1 MRHLVLGALRASRR
15 KAQPLG
21 RCELGRRFSSD
32 SRPGAQRG
40 EVSASLTTLFEGT
53 VRRPGETANVATV
66 VRNWWAYPAVGFGA
80 SLELPVQKFEVLDTE
95 KTELGSV
102 VVPNS
107 IFGLPIRKDLIF
119 KAYWYHRRK
128 LAGYQD
134 TMQLYKWEWPG
145 ANRKFRTQKKQGKG
159 RMGRRK
165 APGRFE
171 GSHCH
176 ALRPRDW
183 GRKKMNARTLWQAPG
198 ARSKKLSSPS
208 S

>member
-119 KAYWYHRRK
+119 KA
-128 LAGYQD
+128 GYQD

-165 APGRFE
+165 APGRRE
-171 GSHCH
+171 RRRR
-176 ALRPRDW
+176 AKE
-183 GRKKMNARTLWQAPG
+183 RKSDEHEAA
-198 ARSKKLSSPS
+198 
-208 S
+208 